1 MASALTIAVGQ
12 YSDKG
17 QKASNQ
23 DFHGLCVPDALQ
35 LHSKGIAIALADGIS
50 SSAVSHIASQT
61 AVGGFLHDYFCT
73 PETWPVKQ
81 SAQRVLRASN

>member
-23 DFHGLCVPDALQ
+23 DFHGLCVCVCVPDALQ

-81 SAQRVLRASN
+81 SA